1 MKQLLLVYILQ
12 QAVLS
17 SGALPAQPLPRRSN
31 VSLEDLVPADYFYHH
46 LERTPDL
53 TFVRELM
60 SD

>member
-1 MKQLLLVYILQ
+1 
-12 QAVLS
+12 
-17 SGALPAQPLPRRSN
+17 
-31 VSLEDLVPADYFYHH
+31 LEDLVPADYFYHH